1 MEGTEAELYEVE
13 DDTTE
18 EDKLPDLPAKPPR
31 KPRRKHDA
39 YPTVDDLAKAIVK
52 RVGEVCSSPERI
64 VEPTAGEGPFVKAL
78 RQRYGSEP
86 QIVAVDIVADYLE
99 KCMYAGATK
108 FIQSDFLAIPDVAL
122 AKVDL
127 IVGNP
132 PFNTAAAIVRKC
144 VRAAP
149 HALIAFLL
157 PVGFLGA
164 TKTDTKGLRRDAAF
178 WRECPIQYVAALHP
192 RPSFT
197 GDGKTDRMEYALLG
211 FGEEWSNLLDGRR
224 IGDPIVWRPE

>member
-1 MEGTEAELYEVE
+1 MTEIEIEG
-13 DDTTE
+13 
-18 EDKLPDLPAKPPR
+18 KPVR

-39 YPTVDDLAKAIVK
+39 YPTVDDLAKAIVD
-52 RVGEVCSSPERI
+52 RVGEISSMPERI
-64 VEPTAGEGPFVKAL
+64 VEPTAGEGPFVRAL
-78 RQRYGSEP
+78 RQRYGSDP
-86 QIVAVDIVADYLE
+86 QLVAIDMIADGYGE
-99 KCMYAGATK
+99 KCVASGATK
-108 FIQSDFLAIPDVAL
+108 FIQSDFLAITDAAL

-132 PFNTAAAIVRKC
+132 PFKAAAAIVQKC

-149 HALIAFLL
+149 HAIIAFLL

-164 TKTDTKGLRRDAAF
+164 TKTDTKGLRRDAKF

-197 GDGKTDRMEYALLG
+197 GDGKTDRMEYALIG
-211 FGEEWSNLLDGRR
+211 FGSEWSNLLDGRR